1 MNKDLP
7 GDPVVKNLSAT
18 AEDMDSI
25 PSLGTS
31 RMPQSSW
38 ACVQQ
43 LLSPHALEPMLHSK
57 RSHHNQRS
65 EHHSQRVA
73 PTHCN

>member
-31 RMPQSSW
+31 RMPQSS
-38 ACVQQ
+38 
-43 LLSPHALEPMLHSK
+43 
-57 RSHHNQRS
+57 
-65 EHHSQRVA
+65 
-73 PTHCN
+73 